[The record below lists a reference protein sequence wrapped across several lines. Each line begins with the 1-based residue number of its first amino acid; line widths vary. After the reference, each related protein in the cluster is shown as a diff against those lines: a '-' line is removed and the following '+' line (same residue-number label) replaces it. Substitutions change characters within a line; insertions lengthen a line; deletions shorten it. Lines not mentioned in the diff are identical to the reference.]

1 MSKLFF
7 SVSFLLVTMLFMQ
20 CKKEGTPG
28 PEGPR
33 GEQGATGNANV
44 KTDTFR
50 LTNTQWTAGGTYVL
64 DHVPGGYMWSVTRYH
79 ERNFTAITQDVLN
92 TGMVLCYFTP
102 SLTANV
108 NNWVPLNYS
117 MLNPTSSFFYN
128 VAYETG
134 IGKIKLHYFYRTNI
148 QGTEPP
154 VVSSASIPNYKF
166 KIVAVSG
173 TMGRTMNGS
182 TGKQLHL
189 KGIDYTEAQLKAM
202 PYNEVCR
209 LLDIA
214 P

>member
-7 SVSFLLVTMLFMQ
+7 SVAFLLVTMLFMQ

-50 LTNTQWTAGGTYVL
+50 LTNAQWTAGGSYVL
-64 DHVPGGYMWSVTRYH
+64 DHVQGGYMWSVSRFH

-102 SLTANV
+102 SLTFNV

-117 MLNPTSSFFYN
+117 MLNPSNSFFYN
-128 VAYETG
+128 IAYETSV
-134 IGKIKLHYFYRTNI
+134 GKVKLYYFYRTNI
-148 QGTEPP
+148 PGTDPP
-154 VVSSASIPNYKF
+154 AVSSAVIPNYKF

-173 TMGRTMNGS
+173 TMGRTMNSG
-182 TGKQLHL
+182 TAKQLHL
-189 KGIDYTEAQLKAM
+189 KGKDYTEAQLKAM
-202 PYNEVCR
+202 PYNEVCQ